1 MEVQIAKRS
10 GLANRNKAPRARRVL
25 DREFKE
31 QAVQMMLDGLSASTV
46 SGNLGIDNTNLL
58 YRWKKEILEEGGTA
72 TVALDSRVRDLEEKL
87 RRTERE
93 RDVLKKALAIFSRS
107 A

>member
-1 MEVQIAKRS
+1 MKVQMAKRNGS
-10 GLANRNKAPRARRVL
+10 ANRNKAPRARRVF

>member
-1 MEVQIAKRS
+1 MAKRHGTVKS
-10 GLANRNKAPRARRVL
+10 KKLKRPRRAF

-46 SGNLGIDNTNLL
+46 SNNLGIDNTNLL

-72 TVALDSRVRDLEEKL
+72 AVALDSRVRDLEEKL

-93 RDVLKKALAIFSRS
+93 RDVLKKALAIFSRNT
-107 A
+107 